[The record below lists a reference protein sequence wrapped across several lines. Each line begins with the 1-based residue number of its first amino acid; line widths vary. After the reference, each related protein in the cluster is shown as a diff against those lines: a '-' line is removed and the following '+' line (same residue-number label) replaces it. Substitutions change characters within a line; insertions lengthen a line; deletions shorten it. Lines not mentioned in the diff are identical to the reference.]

1 MFSLSTFRM
10 SLYCL
15 QIPRLDGM
23 KLSARELVAKN
34 IRELRQERDWSQDEL
49 AARAGLHRT
58 YIGTIE
64 RAEQSITVDS
74 MEKLAT
80 ALNVK
85 VARLLED

>member
-1 MFSLSTFRM
+1 MFSLSTLRM

-15 QIPRLDGM
+15 QVPRLVGM
-23 KLSARELVAKN
+23 KLSARELLAKN
-34 IRELRQERDWSQDEL
+34 VRELRQEKEWSQDEL
-49 AARAGLHRT
+49 AARSGLHRT
-58 YIGTIE
+58 YVGTVE

>member
-1 MFSLSTFRM
+1 MFSM
-10 SLYCL
+10 SLHCL
-15 QIPRLDGM
+15 QVPRLAGM

-74 MEKLAT
+74 MEKLAA

-85 VARLLED
+85 VSRLLED

>member
-1 MFSLSTFRM
+1 
-10 SLYCL
+10 
-15 QIPRLDGM
+15 M
-23 KLSARELVAKN
+23 KPSARELVAKN
-34 IRELRQERDWSQDEL
+34 IRELRQERGWSQDEL
-49 AARAGLHRT
+49 AARAELHRT

-74 MEKLAT
+74 MEKLAA

>member
-1 MFSLSTFRM
+1 MYRM
-10 SLYCL
+10 SMYSMSLHCL
-15 QIPRLDGM
+15 QVPRLLGM
-23 KLSARELVAKN
+23 KMSARELVAKN
-34 IRELRQERDWSQDEL
+34 IRELRQERGWSQDEL

-74 MEKLAT
+74 MEKLAA

-85 VARLLED
+85 VSRLLEE

>member
-1 MFSLSTFRM
+1 
-10 SLYCL
+10 
-15 QIPRLDGM
+15 M

-34 IRELRQERDWSQDEL
+34 IRELRQERGWSQDEL

-64 RAEQSITVDS
+64 RAEQGITVDS
-74 MEKLAT
+74 MEKLAV
-80 ALNVK
+80 ALNIK

>member
-23 KLSARELVAKN
+23 KLSARELVAQN
-34 IRELRQERDWSQDEL
+34 IRELRQERGWSQDEL

-74 MEKLAT
+74 MEKLAA

>member
-23 KLSARELVAKN
+23 KLSARELVAQN
-34 IRELRQERDWSQDEL
+34 IRELRQERGWSQDEL

>member
-1 MFSLSTFRM
+1 MQVS
-10 SLYCL
+10 
-15 QIPRLDGM
+15 RLPGM
-23 KLSARELVAKN
+23 KPSARELVAKN
-34 IRELRQERDWSQDEL
+34 IRELRQERGWSQDEL
-49 AARAGLHRT
+49 AARAELHRT

-74 MEKLAT
+74 MEKLAA

>member
-74 MEKLAT
+74 MEKLAA

>member
-1 MFSLSTFRM
+1 MFSLSILRM
-10 SLYCL
+10 SLHCM
-15 QIPRLDGM
+15 QVSRLPGM
-23 KLSARELVAKN
+23 KPSARELVAKN
-34 IRELRQERDWSQDEL
+34 IRELRQERGWSQDEL
-49 AARAGLHRT
+49 AARAELHRT

-74 MEKLAT
+74 MEKLAA

>member
-1 MFSLSTFRM
+1 M

-34 IRELRQERDWSQDEL
+34 IRELRQERGWSQDEL

>member
-23 KLSARELVAKN
+23 KLSARELVAQN
-34 IRELRQERDWSQDEL
+34 IRELRNERGWSQDEL

-74 MEKLAT
+74 MEKLAA

-85 VARLLED
+85 VGRLLED

>member
-34 IRELRQERDWSQDEL
+34 IRELRQERGWSQDEL